1 MRGSMKILVAAAII
15 TAMGP
20 GPSAPRFLAA
30 QHVEQPGIVDPS
42 LGSCRLCHRAH
53 VSSMQP
59 YLLLMDSGAM
69 GTFPSPGLDGSS
81 ESCLRCHWT
90 ATLRDQQSEFIAPAD
105 PLATGYLGPQLGDD
119 HPIGRQGGGGGSGTT
134 TPLFGMGA
142 LSAGDPIALTGV
154 EAALPQFDVGLAP
167 DGSIQCYSCHEPHA
181 PSSAM
186 IPDMIEQLTLCEVCH
201 VPYMPSP
208 NEHTSLACTD
218 CHRLHG
224 GAMPGLMRDPDTNA
238 VCLTCHSTTPTFSL
252 MAGDAT
258 AGSTDGGVPLSVT
271 SAPVGHELPPP
282 GDCIACH
289 PQHGG

>member
-1 MRGSMKILVAAAII
+1 MSRAVRWIAVIAAATVAI
-15 TAMGP
+15 AAGVS
-20 GPSAPRFLAA
+20 PSAA
-30 QHVEQPGIVDPS
+30 QHVEAPGIVDPD
-42 LGSCRLCHRAH
+42 LGKCRLCHRSH
-53 VSSMQP
+53 VSATSP
-59 YLLLMDSGAM
+59 YLLQVDGGAV
-69 GTFPSPGLDGSS
+69 GTYPSPGLDGSS
-81 ESCLRCHWT
+81 ESCMRCHWT
-90 ATLRDQQSEFIAPAD
+90 SSLRDQQSEFIAPAD
-105 PLATGYLGPQLGDD
+105 PFATTYLGPQLGDD
-119 HPIGRQGGGGGSGTT
+119 HPLGHQGGSGPGGADPLASMGSLTEDPLASPIGMSV
-134 TPLFGMGA
+134 PLFNV
-142 LSAGDPIALTGV
+142 S
-154 EAALPQFDVGLAP
+154 LAP
-167 DGSIQCYSCHEPHA
+167 DGSIQCFTCHEPHA
-181 PSSAM
+181 PGSAM